1 MSQRTNVGPP
11 VLLGPLIRLALI
23 RSFSRAVGAP
33 SGAHQDSGTGD
44 DFPMNDS
51 HMFYEGKVLGMTD
64 DGLMAYSS
72 LVFGVF
78 AAYQWRRE
86 AQIASLIAYA
96 AVCSYAEHIL
106 RYELLTWLDRAAAV
120 SLAIVLVR
128 RVGFIPRRC
137 HLAVAALLW
146 ATCDILYGNL
156 SRPLYV
162 SLHTC
167 GQRRNHPVVRASSTL
182 RDCTRRDATQALA
195 RVHLDLR
202 LKTPA
207 RLTTYTPPRPRAA
220 PVYP

>member
-1 MSQRTNVGPP
+1 
-11 VLLGPLIRLALI
+11 
-23 RSFSRAVGAP
+23 
-33 SGAHQDSGTGD
+33 
-44 DFPMNDS
+44 MNHS

-72 LVFGVF
+72 ICFGLY

-96 AVCSYAEHIL
+96 ALCSCAEHIL

-120 SLAIVLVR
+120 SLAIVLYLRIR
-128 RVGFIPRRC
+128 RLPRLC

-162 SLHTC
+162 SLHSLWHVSIWTYVADL
-167 GQRRNHPVVRASSTL
+167 P
-182 RDCTRRDATQALA
+182 RD
-195 RVHLDLR
+195 
-202 LKTPA
+202 
-207 RLTTYTPPRPRAA
+207 
-220 PVYP
+220 

>member
-1 MSQRTNVGPP
+1 
-11 VLLGPLIRLALI
+11 
-23 RSFSRAVGAP
+23 
-33 SGAHQDSGTGD
+33 
-44 DFPMNDS
+44 MNNS
-51 HMFYEGKVLGMTD
+51 HMFYEGRVLGMTD

-72 LVFGVF
+72 LVFGLF

-195 RVHLDLR
+195 RMYMDLR
-202 LKTPA
+202 RRP
-207 RLTTYTPPRPRAA
+207 PPRLVIYLYPASANILSRLPRNLSSSRNADCFCLNTPLSTNSNSDIFA
-220 PVYP
+220 DRALSGWGIPP

>member
-1 MSQRTNVGPP
+1 
-11 VLLGPLIRLALI
+11 
-23 RSFSRAVGAP
+23 
-33 SGAHQDSGTGD
+33 
-44 DFPMNDS
+44 MNDS

-72 LVFGVF
+72 LSFGLF

-120 SLAIVLVR
+120 SLGIVLYLRIR
-128 RVGFIPRRC
+128 RLPRFY
-137 HLAVAALLW
+137 HLAVALLLW

-162 SLHTC
+162 SLHSLWHVTIW
-167 GQRRNHPVVRASSTL
+167 
-182 RDCTRRDATQALA
+182 
-195 RVHLDLR
+195 
-202 LKTPA
+202 
-207 RLTTYTPPRPRAA
+207 TYVAGLPRE
-220 PVYP
+220 

>member
-1 MSQRTNVGPP
+1 MN
-11 VLLGPLIRLALI
+11 
-23 RSFSRAVGAP
+23 FSYN
-33 SGAHQDSGTGD
+33 Q
-44 DFPMNDS
+44 
-51 HMFYEGKVLGMTD
+51 GKLLGMTD

-72 LVFGVF
+72 LVFGLF

-106 RYELLTWLDRAAAV
+106 RYELLTWLDRAAAL

-167 GQRRNHPVVRASSTL
+167 G
-182 RDCTRRDATQALA
+182 
-195 RVHLDLR
+195 
-202 LKTPA
+202 
-207 RLTTYTPPRPRAA
+207 
-220 PVYP
+220 

>member
-1 MSQRTNVGPP
+1 
-11 VLLGPLIRLALI
+11 
-23 RSFSRAVGAP
+23 
-33 SGAHQDSGTGD
+33 
-44 DFPMNDS
+44 MNDS
-51 HMFYEGKVLGMTD
+51 HMLYKGTWCGMTD

-72 LVFGVF
+72 LVFGLF

-182 RDCTRRDATQALA
+182 TPSQALA
-195 RVHLDLR
+195 RFDLDLR
-202 LKTPA
+202 LKTTA
-207 RLTTYTPPRPRAA
+207 RVTTYTPPRPAAALSYLETCPAPAA
-220 PVYP
+220 PTFFV

>member
-1 MSQRTNVGPP
+1 M
-11 VLLGPLIRLALI
+11 RLACIVGLALV
-23 RSFSRAVGAP
+23 SARATGA
-33 SGAHQDSGTGD
+33 SGTGD
-44 DFPMNDS
+44 NLPMNFS
-51 HMFYEGKVLGMTD
+51 YNQGKLLGMTD

-72 LVFGVF
+72 LTFGLF

-86 AQIASLIAYA
+86 TRISAWIAFA
-96 AVCSYAEHIL
+96 AVISYAEHIT
-106 RYELLTWLDRAAAV
+106 RYDMMTWLDRAAAV

-167 GQRRNHPVVRASSTL
+167 GQRRNHPVDVGTEISA
-182 RDCTRRDATQALA
+182 QALA
-195 RVHLDLR
+195 CGRLDLR
-202 LKTPA
+202 
-207 RLTTYTPPRPRAA
+207 RRTTEG
-220 PVYP
+220 

>member
-1 MSQRTNVGPP
+1 
-11 VLLGPLIRLALI
+11 
-23 RSFSRAVGAP
+23 
-33 SGAHQDSGTGD
+33 
-44 DFPMNDS
+44 MNDS

-72 LVFGVF
+72 LVFGLF

-96 AVCSYAEHIL
+96 AVCSYAEHIS

-137 HLAVAALLW
+137 HLAVALLLW

-156 SRPLYV
+156 TRPLAPP
-162 SLHTC
+162 L
-167 GQRRNHPVVRASSTL
+167 
-182 RDCTRRDATQALA
+182 ALA
-195 RVHLDLR
+195 RFDLDLR
-202 LKTPA
+202 RSNTE
-207 RLTTYTPPRPRAA
+207 RVTTYTPPRPRAA
-220 PVYP
+220 PASRETCPVPAAPTFSA

>member
-1 MSQRTNVGPP
+1 
-11 VLLGPLIRLALI
+11 
-23 RSFSRAVGAP
+23 
-33 SGAHQDSGTGD
+33 
-44 DFPMNDS
+44 
-51 HMFYEGKVLGMTD
+51 
-64 DGLMAYSS
+64 MAYSS
-72 LVFGVF
+72 LVFGLF

-96 AVCSYAEHIL
+96 AVCSYAEHVL

-162 SLHTC
+162 SLHTFVAC
-167 GQRRNHPVVRASSTL
+167 VEV
-182 RDCTRRDATQALA
+182 TRRSAATPRLLDVDATQAL
-195 RVHLDLR
+195 
-202 LKTPA
+202 
-207 RLTTYTPPRPRAA
+207 
-220 PVYP
+220 

>member
-1 MSQRTNVGPP
+1 
-11 VLLGPLIRLALI
+11 
-23 RSFSRAVGAP
+23 
-33 SGAHQDSGTGD
+33 
-44 DFPMNDS
+44 MNHS
-51 HMFYEGKVLGMTD
+51 HMFYDGKVLGMTD
-64 DGLMAYSS
+64 DGWMAYSS
-72 LVFGVF
+72 LVFGLF

-106 RYELLTWLDRAAAV
+106 RYELLTWLDRAAAL

-167 GQRRNHPVVRASSTL
+167 GQRRNQAVVRAS
-182 RDCTRRDATQALA
+182 
-195 RVHLDLR
+195 
-202 LKTPA
+202 
-207 RLTTYTPPRPRAA
+207 RPRKIRAGSGTC
-220 PVYP
+220 PSGPTSLNYQGITYSIRRRWDKSTGYVRE